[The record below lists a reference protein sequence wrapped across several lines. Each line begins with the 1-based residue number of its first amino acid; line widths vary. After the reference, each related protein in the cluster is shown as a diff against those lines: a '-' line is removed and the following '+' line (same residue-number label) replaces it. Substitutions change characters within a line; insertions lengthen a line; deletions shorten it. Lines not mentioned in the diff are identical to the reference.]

1 MNDDSK
7 TSEKNTQ
14 QDGGK
19 IAFACQLKAA
29 RERTGKN
36 QSQFFSLIKKGK
48 SPGDA
53 IYTYDA
59 SSLKH
64 NISYNQYEIAKNFP
78 SLPELRR
85 LAYYCNISADELL
98 GMYDAKYFCRL
109 IKKVYP
115 DTAIITTDQPLSPDE
130 WPNDTNCKLRIKVT
144 APEGREYY
152 PSITEMENIR
162 KSCWDDYQLTL
173 SKQIASHLHR
183 ELFREKLL
191 QEEFNY
197 TDEQIGFFKILSFL
211 ALNETFQTPVI
222 ERTQTA
228 TNAFNDFCRHV
239 TGNQNLYEG
248 CFQGNIDLAICFYLM
263 TNINPVSAGNRIPAL
278 FKFHAL
284 KMQGGKHLPWNIT
297 STAFGKALS
306 ELSRSDSLL
315 KKMNSDDNDNLTYF
329 KGGNPF
335 HNEFYRF
342 LISRIKSFTADDN
355 PKNGKQAPEDSSSA
369 RTPEYNQTTHANL
382 KMLFLDK
389 LVRNGRYRENGEWKA
404 FTDYCPAFFADINET
419 ATAEIIKT
427 MLKKELFGAKP
438 AKPQTKQ
445 PPGPS
450 KSIHKGDGHGGY

>member
-130 WPNDTNCKLRIKVT
+130 WPNDANCKLRIKVT

-152 PSITEMENIR
+152 PSITELENIR

-197 TDEQIGFFKILSFL
+197 TDEQLGFLKILSFL

-248 CFQGNIDLAICFYLM
+248 CFQGNIGLTSAVEYYFHSIWKSL
-263 TNINPVSAGNRIPAL
+263 IRAEPVRQFI
-278 FKFHAL
+278 
-284 KMQGGKHLPWNIT
+284 
-297 STAFGKALS
+297 
-306 ELSRSDSLL
+306 
-315 KKMNSDDNDNLTYF
+315 KK
-329 KGGNPF
+329 
-335 HNEFYRF
+335 NEQR
-342 LISRIKSFTADDN
+342 
-355 PKNGKQAPEDSSSA
+355 
-369 RTPEYNQTTHANL
+369 
-382 KMLFLDK
+382 
-389 LVRNGRYRENGEWKA
+389 
-404 FTDYCPAFFADINET
+404 
-419 ATAEIIKT
+419 
-427 MLKKELFGAKP
+427 
-438 AKPQTKQ
+438 
-445 PPGPS
+445 
-450 KSIHKGDGHGGY
+450 